1 MRIREGENTDWENYF
16 KETMEKGFWK
26 YVIDHWMYN
35 LPFHISIEYF
45 FPPPR
50 TVLEVGCGSALSGI
64 YLSHRGYDVTCM
76 DNNEKVLNIA
86 HESCRRLEGKIKLEL
101 GDMFNLDTSKKYD
114 IIFSSGVIEHFPKE
128 KAFEALQIQAKMIN
142 DALFIAVPS
151 KYTLKPENFGDHV
164 VYEPLELRRIMKK
177 LRLKVISQFGWGDI
191 DKLKLLR
198 NFIIPRGTWD
208 YFFAWKYSAS
218 ICVIGGKVK

>member
-1 MRIREGENTDWENYF
+1 MEWEKYF
-16 KETMEKGFWK
+16 QEHMEKGFWN
-26 YVIDHWMYN
+26 YVIEHWEYN
-35 LPFHISIEYF
+35 CPFHNRIYWL

-50 TVLEVGCGSALSGI
+50 TILEIGCGSALSGI
-64 YLSHRGYDVTCM
+64 YLSHKGYDVTCI

-86 HESCRRLEGKIKLEL
+86 HESCRRLEGKIRLEL

-142 DALFIAVPS
+142 DALIIAVPS

-164 VYEPLELRRIMKK
+164 VYEPLELRRIVKK
-177 LRLKVISQFGWGDI
+177 LGLRVIRQFGWGDI
-191 DKLKLLR
+191 NKFGILR
-198 NFIIPRGTWD
+198 DLFIPKETWNHLI
-208 YFFAWKYSAS
+208 AWKYSAS